1 MKNEIETLIEFAAKT
16 YLDNFDYETEIE
28 EIQKALYEKAKSADF
43 KNVFINR
50 SYQMAV
56 ASNLSNI
63 LRLKGY
69 DVSYSN
75 GTDLNICLPMDR
87 VYAKMKETIEASTVS
102 NIVSPAVK
110 PSAHSLALKEAFAER
125 QFEEINRCISEKYFS
140 NGIVNV
146 GLYYLYFD
154 KVVATLLF
162 DKLTQ
167 VGYNVRMTTQN
178 NGIRNS
184 YGICIDS
191 VNVLEEKSDELQLKL

>member
-28 EIQKALYEKAKSADF
+28 NIQKALYEKAKLVDYKSIY
-43 KNVFINR
+43 INR
-50 SYQMAV
+50 SYQIAV
-56 ASNLSNI
+56 ANNIYNI
-63 LRLKGY
+63 LSLKGY
-69 DVSYSN
+69 DVKLSS
-75 GTDLNICLPMDR
+75 GTDLVISLPMDR
-87 VYAKMKETIEASTVS
+87 VYVKMKETIEASTVS
-102 NIVSPAVK
+102 NIVSSAVK

-140 NGIVNV
+140 KGIVNV

-184 YGICIDS
+184 YGVCIDS